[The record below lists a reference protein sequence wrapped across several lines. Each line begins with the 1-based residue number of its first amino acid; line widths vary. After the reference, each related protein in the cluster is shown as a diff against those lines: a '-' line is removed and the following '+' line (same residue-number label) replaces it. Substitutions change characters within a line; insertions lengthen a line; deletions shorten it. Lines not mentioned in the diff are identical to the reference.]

1 MITYIVY
8 IGIQVIMLIL
18 WISGVMDRTLGNL
31 IVALMPL
38 WLQYGSLLIFKV
50 IEKWLE
56 KLVEK
61 GKDADFCVPSSDA
74 GPDLRRNGPDT

>member
-1 MITYIVY
+1 
-8 IGIQVIMLIL
+8 MLIL

-38 WLQYGSLLIFKV
+38 WLQYGSLLIFKA

-61 GKDADFCVPSSDA
+61 KNKKYSKDGQRDF
-74 GPDLRRNGPDT
+74 

>member
-8 IGIQVIMLIL
+8 IGIQVIMLTL
-18 WISGVMDRTLGNL
+18 WVSGVMDRTVGNL

-61 GKDADFCVPSSDA
+61 KNKKYSKDGQRDF
-74 GPDLRRNGPDT
+74 